1 MVIGDGT
8 FITHP
13 LSEAAPVSI
22 GRSNT
27 CEISI
32 NDQSLSRTHAV
43 LTVTDHVTIED
54 LGSANGTIVRGN
66 AIAPGQPTEISVG
79 EVVNLG
85 SLNLMLLT

>member
-1 MVIGDGT
+1 MDDDDNDEFGETVHTPKRHGTANPLRLLRHLCVVVIGDGT

-32 NDQSLSRTHAV
+32 NDQSLSRRHAV

-54 LGSANGTIVRGN
+54 LD
-66 AIAPGQPTEISVG
+66 
-79 EVVNLG
+79 
-85 SLNLMLLT
+85 